1 MGSREK
7 QSSDKMRSLLVLT
20 VASLASA
27 APQFYGLPLT
37 YSSPLTY
44 TYTPQGTKLG
54 AKNIE
59 VPVEVAKFSV
69 KETGC
74 VNSFGL
80 NVPCAQ
86 EGEAR
91 RKRSADEEE
100 AEAAP
105 AAPVLTYGLPYAA
118 GLPYAGLGYAG
129 LGYAGLGY
137 TSYALPSVK
146 IAEPKVTEVEVPT
159 YSLKPVEKNIE
170 LAPLCNNAAGWPV
183 PCA

>member
-44 TYTPQGTKLG
+44 TYTPQVTKLV

-69 KETGC
+69 K
-74 VNSFGL
+74 
-80 NVPCAQ
+80 

-105 AAPVLTYGLPYAA
+105 AAPVLTYRLPYAA
-118 GLPYAGLGYAG
+118 GLPYAGIGYAG

>member
-44 TYTPQGTKLG
+44 TYTPQVTKLV

-105 AAPVLTYGLPYAA
+105 AALTYGLPYAA
-118 GLPYAGLGYAG
+118 GLPYAGIGYAG

-137 TSYALPSVK
+137 P
-146 IAEPKVTEVEVPT
+146 
-159 YSLKPVEKNIE
+159 
-170 LAPLCNNAAGWPV
+170 
-183 PCA
+183 

>member
-44 TYTPQGTKLG
+44 TYTPQVTKLV

-59 VPVEVAKFSV
+59 VPLEVAKFSV

-118 GLPYAGLGYAG
+118 GFPYAGI
-129 LGYAGLGY
+129 GYAGLGY

-146 IAEPKVTEVEVPT
+146 IAEPKVSEVEVPT
-159 YSLKPVEKNIE
+159 YS
-170 LAPLCNNAAGWPV
+170 
-183 PCA
+183 

>member
-44 TYTPQGTKLG
+44 TYTPQVTKLV

-100 AEAAP
+100 AEAP
-105 AAPVLTYGLPYAA
+105 RRPRPHLLPQARREEHRA
-118 GLPYAGLGYAG
+118 GA
-129 LGYAGLGY
+129 
-137 TSYALPSVK
+137 SVQQRRR
-146 IAEPKVTEVEVPT
+146 
-159 YSLKPVEKNIE
+159 
-170 LAPLCNNAAGWPV
+170 LARPLCLI
-183 PCA
+183 

>member
-44 TYTPQGTKLG
+44 TYTPQVTKLV

-91 RKRSADEEE
+91 RKRSADEERLRPPPPPPSSPTDSPTPLVSPTPE
-100 AEAAP
+100 SAMLASAMLASATP
-105 AAPVLTYGLPYAA
+105 ATLSPL
-118 GLPYAGLGYAG
+118 
-129 LGYAGLGY
+129 
-137 TSYALPSVK
+137 SRLPS
-146 IAEPKVTEVEVPT
+146 PR
-159 YSLKPVEKNIE
+159 
-170 LAPLCNNAAGWPV
+170 
-183 PCA
+183 

>member
-44 TYTPQGTKLG
+44 TYTPQVTKLV

-129 LGYAGLGY
+129 LGY

-146 IAEPKVTEVEVPT
+146 IAEPKVSEVEVPT
-159 YSLKPVEKNIE
+159 YS
-170 LAPLCNNAAGWPV
+170 
-183 PCA
+183 

>member
-1 MGSREK
+1 
-7 QSSDKMRSLLVLT
+7 MRSLLVLT

-44 TYTPQGTKLG
+44 TYTPQVTKLV

-105 AAPVLTYGLPYAA
+105 AAPVLTYGLPYA
-118 GLPYAGLGYAG
+118 G

-146 IAEPKVTEVEVPT
+146 IAEPK
-159 YSLKPVEKNIE
+159 
-170 LAPLCNNAAGWPV
+170 
-183 PCA
+183 

>member
-44 TYTPQGTKLG
+44 TYTPQVTKLV

-118 GLPYAGLGYAG
+118 GLPYAGLGY
-129 LGYAGLGY
+129 

>member
-44 TYTPQGTKLG
+44 TYTPQVTKLV

-91 RKRSADEEE
+91 RKRYADEEE

-105 AAPVLTYGLPYAA
+105 AAPGLPYAA

-137 TSYALPSVK
+137 TSYAL
-146 IAEPKVTEVEVPT
+146 
-159 YSLKPVEKNIE
+159 
-170 LAPLCNNAAGWPV
+170 
-183 PCA
+183 

>member
-44 TYTPQGTKLG
+44 TYTPQVTKLV

-91 RKRSADEEE
+91 RKRSAEEE
-100 AEAAP
+100 EAAP

-118 GLPYAGLGYAG
+118 GLPYAGLGYTG

-146 IAEPKVTEVEVPT
+146 IAEPKVT
-159 YSLKPVEKNIE
+159 
-170 LAPLCNNAAGWPV
+170 
-183 PCA
+183 

>member
-44 TYTPQGTKLG
+44 TYTPQVTKLV

-86 EGEAR
+86 E
-91 RKRSADEEE
+91 

-118 GLPYAGLGYAG
+118 GLPYAGIGYAG

>member
-44 TYTPQGTKLG
+44 TYTPQVTKLV

-105 AAPVLTYGLPYAA
+105 AAPVPT
-118 GLPYAGLGYAG
+118 
-129 LGYAGLGY
+129 
-137 TSYALPSVK
+137 YALPSVK

-159 YSLKPVEKNIE
+159 HSLKPVEKKIE